1 MRARRA
7 LPGALACAACVAAP
21 AQAAGGR
28 FLGPNVEAEVNGVLQ
43 VLSFTAIPDS
53 TAASLSIDSG
63 GGDDPSFQQTQFG
76 GAFTISP
83 ETPVYLE
90 GFLGA
95 TRYDPTFV
103 FSGGQEDREFAARWT
118 GVTATGGVG
127 YDVPLIDGLVFRPI
141 LNATLGYVTS
151 DLNALGFII
160 DRQTDGEFEFLDG
173 GDLYAAGYG
182 GSVMLDYELRLP
194 EYEVDIELRYTA
206 MRLTS
211 FGDDTDAIDGSADG
225 QTAALWT
232 RLRYPTG
239 LIAFGG
245 PLRVVMEGAHSSFF
259 GPNRGA
265 LGFTDLSQVGLGIEF
280 DTTAQDILISRTRIV
295 GRFVFG
301 ENVAGFGVGVG
312 ASF

>member
-1 MRARRA
+1 VKAA
-7 LPGALACAACVAAP
+7 ACAALCATGAAQ
-21 AQAAGGR
+21 AQAAGGG
-28 FLGPNVEAEVNGVLQ
+28 FLGMTVEAEVNGVLQ

-63 GGDDPSFQQTQFG
+63 SGDDPSFQQTQFG
-76 GAFTISP
+76 GAFTVSS
-83 ETPVYLE
+83 ELPVYLE

-103 FSGGQEDREFAARWT
+103 FSGGEEDREIAARWT

-127 YDVPLIDGLVFRPI
+127 YDVPLARGLVFRPI

-160 DRQTDGEFEFLDG
+160 DRRTDGEFEFLDG

-211 FGDDTDAIDGSADG
+211 FGDDTDAIDGKADG
-225 QTAALWT
+225 QTAALWS

-239 LIAFGG
+239 LTAFGG
-245 PLRVVMEGAHSSFF
+245 PVRAVVEGAHSSFF

-280 DTTAQDILISRTRIV
+280 DTEAQDILLTRTRIV

-301 ENVAGFGVGVG
+301 ENVAGFGIGVG

>member
-1 MRARRA
+1 MKARRA
-7 LPGALACAACVAAP
+7 LPGALACAVCLAGP
-21 AQAAGGR
+21 AQAAAGR
-28 FLGPNVEAEVNGVLQ
+28 FIGPNVEAEVNGVLQ

-63 GGDDPSFQQTQFG
+63 SGDDPSFQQTQFG
-76 GAFTISP
+76 GSFTISP

-103 FSGGQEDREFAARWT
+103 FSGGQQDRDFSARWT
-118 GVTATGGVG
+118 GLTATGGVG
-127 YDVPLIDGLVFRPI
+127 YDIRLTEGWVFRPI
-141 LNATLGYVTS
+141 LNTTLGYVTS
-151 DLNALGFII
+151 DLNALGFIV
-160 DRQTDGEFEFLDG
+160 DRRIDGEFDFLDG

-194 EYEVDIELRYTA
+194 EYEVDVELRYTA

-211 FGDDTDAIDGSADG
+211 FGGDSEAIDGSADG

-239 LIAFGG
+239 LMAFGA
-245 PLRVVMEGAHSSFF
+245 PLRAVVEGAHSSFF

-280 DTTAQDILISRTRIV
+280 DTEAKDILLTRTRIV

-301 ENVAGFGVGVG
+301 ENVAGFGIGVG